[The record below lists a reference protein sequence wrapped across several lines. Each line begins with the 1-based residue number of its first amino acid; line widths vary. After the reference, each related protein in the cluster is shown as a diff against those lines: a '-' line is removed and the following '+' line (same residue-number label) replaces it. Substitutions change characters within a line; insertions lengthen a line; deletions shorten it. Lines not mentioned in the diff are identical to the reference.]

1 MNITLDLNTP
11 FFYRYV
17 PCKTVINNGFKESAI
32 ACLYACTC
40 VGQNW
45 IFLRLWYI
53 VTAGPVVNKELLG
66 GIMPDKK
73 VQNLFR

>member
-1 MNITLDLNTP
+1 MLIRLYLRRTKLD
-11 FFYRYV
+11 F
-17 PCKTVINNGFKESAI
+17 
-32 ACLYACTC
+32 
-40 VGQNW
+40 
-45 IFLRLWYI
+45 FLRLWYI